1 MRQRVKIMRKFLVC
15 MVTLLAMSMASVYA
29 DNQSA
34 MLQQG
39 DSITLFYGK
48 NALTDAYTAA
58 ADSGAVITLS
68 KGVFGNLTIEKPIS
82 IIGYYGFSSSQQK
95 GSVISQLTVKAN
107 NVSIDGLYIKEL
119 GLDAIHNCRV
129 THSWVNDFLDN
140 PQWNTYTVFD
150 QCVIGNCRFALQ
162 RSTDMVI
169 KNSTIYTNCFANG
182 KNSNMAY
189 ILNCVI
195 YVPDRANEVDSYYY
209 CIEPLP
215 YAIYK
220 NNVIH
225 FDGHTGS
232 TTLSQNDYSRFFN
245 NTWTVVKGHISLG
258 ETCIVEE
265 NIVGAASDILPEATY
280 PAYPTNPGV
289 GSDGTP
295 RGPLGGSGFTDHPSI
310 PRITSREIG
319 VNPDAEGK
327 LNVKIT
333 VSAE

>member
-1 MRQRVKIMRKFLVC
+1 MRQRIKIMRKFLVC

-68 KGVFGNLTIEKPIS
+68 KGHFGNLTIEKPIS
-82 IIGYYGFSSSQQK
+82 IVGYVK
-95 GSVISQLTVKAN
+95 DGSVLNELTVKAN
-107 NVSIDGLYIKEL
+107 NVSIDGIYISGL
-119 GLDAIHNCRV
+119 GLDSIYNCRV

-140 PQWNTYTVFD
+140 PQWNTYTIFD
-150 QCVIGNCRFALQ
+150 QCVIMQCRFALQ

-169 KNSTIYTNCFANG
+169 KNSTIYTSCRAWG
-182 KNSNMAY
+182 KNTNMAY

-195 YVPDRANEVDSYYY
+195 YVPNSNYEIDRGSSEI
-209 CIEPLP
+209 CTEPLP

-220 NNVIH
+220 NNVIR
-225 FDGHTGS
+225 FDGFYGH
-232 TTLSQNDYSRFFN
+232 TTLAQNDYSKFFN
-245 NTWTVVKGHISLG
+245 NTWAVANGNISLG
-258 ETCIVEE
+258 EACVVE
-265 NIVGAASDILPEATY
+265 NNVIGNASEILPEVKY
-280 PAYPTNPGV
+280 PAYPTNPGL
-289 GSDGTP
+289 GTDGTP
-295 RGPLGGSGFTDHPSI
+295 RGPLGGSGFTDHPSQ
-310 PRITSREIG
+310 PRVISRNIDTNSD
-319 VNPDAEGK
+319 VEGK
-327 LNVKIT
+327 INVKIT

>member
-15 MVTLLAMSMASVYA
+15 MATLWTMSMTSVYA

-150 QCVIGNCRFALQ
+150 QCVIGHCRFALQ

-169 KNSTIYTNCFANG
+169 KNSTINTYYQSWGNNV
-182 KNSNMAY
+182 NMAY

-195 YVPDRANEVDSYYY
+195 NLGSLDNNPTN
-209 CIEPLP
+209 PLP
-215 YAIYK
+215 YATYK
-220 NNVIH
+220 NNVIR
-225 FDGHTGS
+225 FEGYVWERTV
-232 TTLSQNDYSRFFN
+232 TQNDYSKFYN
-245 NTWTVVKGHISLG
+245 NTWAVDNGKVSLG

-265 NIVGAASDILPEATY
+265 NIVGAASDILPEMTY

-295 RGPLGGSGFTDHPSI
+295 RGPFGGSGFTDHPSI